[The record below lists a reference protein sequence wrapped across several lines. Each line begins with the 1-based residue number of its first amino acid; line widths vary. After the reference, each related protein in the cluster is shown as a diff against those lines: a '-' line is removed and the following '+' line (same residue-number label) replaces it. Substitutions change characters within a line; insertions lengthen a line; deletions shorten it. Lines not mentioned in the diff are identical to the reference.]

1 MENSTLT
8 TAKTLLVYFSA
19 KDSQSAEEL
28 KYALNYLAD
37 ISKNEEGFI
46 RYEVFMSDNNRLD
59 YYVLQTWTGERS
71 LERHLNQNHV
81 LEFAAQCKLMLARPF
96 SIVPLS
102 MPFKAEWL
110 KPLLTSSIGLN

>member
-1 MENSTLT
+1 MENSTLI
-8 TAKTLLVYFSA
+8 TAKTLLVHFTA
-19 KDSQSAEEL
+19 KDNEASIEL
-28 KYALNYLAD
+28 KNALNYLAD
-37 ISKNEEGFI
+37 ISKSEEGFI

-81 LEFAAQCKLMLARPF
+81 LEFAAQCKLLLARPL
-96 SIVPLS
+96 SVVPLS